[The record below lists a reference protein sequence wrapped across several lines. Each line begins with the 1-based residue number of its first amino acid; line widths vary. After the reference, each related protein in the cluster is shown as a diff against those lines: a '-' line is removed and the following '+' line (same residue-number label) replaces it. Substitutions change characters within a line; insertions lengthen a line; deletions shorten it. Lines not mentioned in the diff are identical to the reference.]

1 MAPVGIGRRVEGIH
15 AVAAA
20 LAAGRVETLFVEESR
35 RRDGSLVDLLASH
48 PDVAVRK
55 VPDVRSLAETSAPQG
70 VVAECRPIPT
80 LDLSDLAGS
89 GAALV
94 AVDHV
99 EDTHNLGAIAR
110 SAGAAGMT
118 GMIVPDRRAAPLGAA
133 AFKAAAGSFETL
145 PVAVVS
151 SIADAVKRLS
161 GLGVWSV
168 GLDAGGDQSLFGLAL
183 LSEPVVIVVGSET
196 GLHRL
201 VKERV
206 DVVASIPMA
215 PGAESLNASVA
226 AALACFEVR
235 RVRAGSG

>member
-1 MAPVGIGRRVEGIH
+1 MALAGIGFRVEGVH

-20 LAAGRVETLFVEESR
+20 LSAGRVTKLFVEESR
-35 RRDGSLVDLLASH
+35 LRGGPVAELISVF
-48 PDVAVRK
+48 PEVAVRR
-55 VPDVRSLAETSAPQG
+55 VEDVRSVAETSAPQG

-80 LDLSDLAGS
+80 VDLSDLAGP

-110 SAGAAGMT
+110 SAVAAGMT
-118 GMIVPDRRAAPLGAA
+118 GLVVPERRSAPLGAA
-133 AFKAAAGSFETL
+133 AFKAAAGALEIL

-151 SIADAVKRLS
+151 SVADAVKRLS
-161 GLGVWSV
+161 GMGVWSV
-168 GLDAGGDQSLFGLAL
+168 GLDAAGEESLFGLGL
-183 LSEPVVIVVGSET
+183 LTEPVVLVVGGET

-201 VKERV
+201 VRERV

-215 PGAESLNASVA
+215 RGMESLNASVA
-226 AALACFEVR
+226 AALACFEVM
-235 RVRAGSG
+235 RARS